1 RLLISQFAQGTL
13 AVGPALAYLDVDI
26 QVHLLVQQLDHVL
39 PRLGCNALH
48 VYAARAKQDG
58 TVRFALDH
66 HAGGYPD
73 AGVVLFPLFDDH
85 GAAVRQFVAHQ
96 AEYLFPDKLGH
107 DKAHGPVGQRV
118 FFEHGLAFGQARA
131 DFAQQVVQL
140 HAAQGADGHDGG
152 VGELRHDLVAVGEHV
167 VLAFYGIDLVD
178 HQYRVA
184 GLGQQGQ
191 QLRIA
196 RRPLARLDHMDHLV
210 DIGQRLRDHAIHHAV
225 HGTAVPRLESRRID
239 KNELFMLARQHAM
252 YAVPSGLGLAR
263 HNGNLAA
270 YQRIG
275 QRGFAHI
282 GAPDDGDKA
291 ATKGICHLFSWE
303 TATGRESC
311 VDFR

>member
-1 RLLISQFAQGTL
+1 
-13 AVGPALAYLDVDI
+13 
-26 QVHLLVQQLDHVL
+26 
-39 PRLGCNALH
+39 
-48 VYAARAKQDG
+48 
-58 TVRFALDH
+58 
-66 HAGGYPD
+66 
-73 AGVVLFPLFDDH
+73 
-85 GAAVRQFVAHQ
+85 
-96 AEYLFPDKLGH
+96 
-107 DKAHGPVGQRV
+107 
-118 FFEHGLAFGQARA
+118 
-131 DFAQQVVQL
+131 
-140 HAAQGADGHDGG
+140 
-152 VGELRHDLVAVGEHV
+152 EHV

-196 RRPLARLDHMDHLV
+196 RRPLARLDHMDHHV

-252 YAVPSGLGLAR
+252 YAVPRGLGLAR

-311 VDFR
+311 VDFRARPERAPLAGTSAPMAAMASSAADCSAARRLEPPAATLISSLGTWHSTSNI